1 MKATFSTSLSG
12 AVRNNNSTQL
22 SPTSK
27 LSRIGLTLTLA
38 ATFLCG
44 LAVSTSAQNSDLSR
58 IAPERDFTIA
68 PNVQTAIVLKA
79 QPDAECSLHTE
90 GVSDPAADTMKLYA
104 NADGYVRVHVSAR
117 QESQED
123 ARMQLD
129 CAAAGTVT
137 TYPLHLRAG
146 SSPTE
151 DMPAPQSA
159 MPTPRGSRVLPA
171 LTEEDARLLS
181 DEELLGRGYL
191 PRPDA
196 VSSPDKYAVWLDLV
210 SRPIT
215 LIPPHSVSRSDI
227 FHTTRPV
234 EAGSKSYAN
243 WSGYE
248 AHHAKR
254 SYMAVEGE
262 WSVPFI
268 YSCESGY
275 TTYSATWVGLD
286 GDGTTDLVQD
296 GTEQDCTDL
305 GGFLFFSYST
315 WTELLPNQPTEQ
327 GAGLSINPGDD
338 IVAQAWIGDSKGR
351 VRQNGAYGWFAIFNK
366 TQSQAVQIS
375 TPLSGT
381 YFNGSEAEWIM
392 ERPTVGGVLSELSDY
407 GFDTITNAR
416 AETTKS
422 KWKTY
427 DNIQNRHI
435 VMYEQYN
442 PQPDNNLLSNPG
454 PNGSGAMY
462 FNWFNFH

>member
-1 MKATFSTSLSG
+1 MKVTFSTSSSG

-27 LSRIGLTLTLA
+27 LSRIGLNLTLA

-44 LAVSTSAQNSDLSR
+44 LAISTSAQNSGVHS
-58 IAPERDFTIA
+58 IAPERGFTIA
-68 PNVQTAIVLKA
+68 PNVQTLIVLEA
-79 QPDAECSLHTE
+79 QPNAECSLHTE
-90 GVSDPAADTMKLYA
+90 GVSEPAADTMKLYS

-129 CAAAGTVT
+129 CAAAGKVT

-151 DMPAPQSA
+151 DMPAPQTA

-171 LTEEDARLLS
+171 LKEEDARLLS

-191 PRPDA
+191 PRPDN

-227 FHTTRPV
+227 FHGTRAV
-234 EAGSKSYAN
+234 EAGNEYGPN

-248 AHHAKR
+248 AHGKKR

-262 WSVPFI
+262 WGVPFI

-275 TTYSATWVGLD
+275 TTYSSFWVGLD
-286 GDGTTDLVQD
+286 GDSTKDLVQA

-305 GGFLFFSYST
+305 GGFLFFGYST

-327 GAGLSINPGDD
+327 GAGLSINPGD
-338 IVAQAWIGDSKGR
+338 VVFVEVWIGDSTGHIK
-351 VRQNGAYGWFAIFNK
+351 QNGAYGWFAMTNR
-366 TQSQAVQIS
+366 TQSQAVRIS

-392 ERPTVGGVLSELSDY
+392 ERPTVGGVYSELSDY
-407 GFDTITNAR
+407 SFATMTQAY
-416 AETTKS
+416 ALTS
-422 KWKTY
+422 KVVWKAY
-427 DNIQNRHI
+427 NKIQNRHLM
-435 VMYEQYN
+435 MYEQYN

-454 PNGSGAMY
+454 PFGTAAMY
-462 FNWFNFH
+462 FDWFNFH